1 MDGRSAC
8 SFQICDRSPGIGLAV
23 ILVDLCASQGRE
35 GNRMGEPPEQ
45 HDIASREGNL
55 EHDQLKAEASTL
67 DELGDGPSRTTSS
80 DSRVVDENVVRLWR
94 TGAMLVVFFEL
105 IYAAEHH
112 YHSASTF
119 DATLRLH
126 LANIAIGA
134 LFFLSSFTAAMPRY
148 WRQLALSV
156 CTTLLVSTTA
166 ICTTSTRVEALFVSV
181 LVIVVGAG
189 TMAPWDWGW
198 QAAISIVGII
208 CFFVLGRT
216 HGIVD
221 ADPSMYWL
229 GLMTAVG
236 LGQSNV
242 YLQTKNRRAI
252 AQNLADRLSSDQ
264 KLTDSEEK
272 FRQIFQQSGDMVVVT
287 NLDTGAILEV
297 NNQFVVRSRVPRELV
312 VGRMDTEFNF
322 FAEPAARE
330 LFMKELHESG
340 VVKNLE
346 VELNGIGYGRPMP
359 ALISAVVV
367 RLNNQNCAIIV
378 VREISDVREAERKMR
393 NSETTLRKIFDANLD
408 SVTTTHALTRRYT
421 DINQEFTRAT
431 GFSREEVL
439 GKTYWEV
446 GVWPSRQ
453 ESDNFSAL
461 MIHNGEVRNMR
472 ANFYA
477 KDGTLIPCLMSGA
490 MVELD
495 GKLSCL
501 TITRNIGDLL
511 AAEQRLKES
520 EASLRKI
527 FDSILD
533 PLSITDL
540 DGRFVDVNDEFM
552 RLSEYSRDEII
563 GTISPRVADNRF
575 ESEYR
580 EPLRATGQARNF
592 EVTIRAKSGVEIP
605 VLLSSVV
612 VELGGEPR
620 IVTIARDIT
629 KLKEQERKLQS
640 SEAMLREIFDSSVD
654 NIALTDLS
662 DGIILDVN
670 KEMVRSL
677 GLAKNEIVS
686 KRFDEVKVWEST
698 ERLDLFT
705 ATLLKQREV
714 RNFETTFRTV
724 SGSTFPALI
733 SAVVLELGGRECA
746 LSIARDITD
755 LEAARQKALAA
766 SKAKTE
772 FLSSMS
778 HEIRTPMNAIL
789 GMADLIGES
798 DLNSEQRRY
807 LDTIISNGNALLELI
822 NSILDLARVESGRMN
837 LEAVAFDVV
846 ELTEKV
852 ADTLAVRAHEK
863 GIELAVRFSGALPP
877 ALVGDSLRL
886 RQVLTNLIGNAIKFT
901 ERGEVVVD
909 VGHNPDQS
917 NPGSLLFSVRDSG
930 IGMPR
935 EMLPNIFSAF
945 TQADSSTTRKYGGS
959 GLGLTIVERL
969 VALMGGRV
977 WVESDLGTGSTFH
990 FSVELGLPPAVANQ
1004 REKREPRR
1012 LALSSVRVLVV
1023 DDNAASRSIVSEML
1037 SAGGA
1042 VVTDAGSAAEGLA
1055 AIAESRNRAP
1065 FGLLLVD
1072 LQMPTMDGFEMIR
1085 QMRLG
1090 PNGNAPIVMLVT
1102 SNGLTTRLSAMREL
1116 GVNHYV
1122 VKPVK
1127 RRELYAAISNAM
1139 AEVALPAHAAAEP
1152 QYKAESN
1159 GSGTHLLD
1167 RPLSIL
1173 LADDSPDNRMLI
1185 AAYLKKS
1192 GYMLDEVED
1201 GQAALDHFM
1210 TRAYDAVLMDIQMPV
1225 LDGYSAVRMIR
1236 QWETANQRC
1245 RTPIIA
1251 LTASA
1256 LEGDVRRAIQVGCD
1270 MHVSKPVKKSTLL
1283 KAIADVVE
1291 NAARDDAR
1299 LKPNSDCGPDSTIV
1313 QE

>member
-1 MDGRSAC
+1 
-8 SFQICDRSPGIGLAV
+8 
-23 ILVDLCASQGRE
+23 
-35 GNRMGEPPEQ
+35 
-45 HDIASREGNL
+45 
-55 EHDQLKAEASTL
+55 
-67 DELGDGPSRTTSS
+67 
-80 DSRVVDENVVRLWR
+80 
-94 TGAMLVVFFEL
+94 
-105 IYAAEHH
+105 
-112 YHSASTF
+112 
-119 DATLRLH
+119 
-126 LANIAIGA
+126 
-134 LFFLSSFTAAMPRY
+134 
-148 WRQLALSV
+148 
-156 CTTLLVSTTA
+156 
-166 ICTTSTRVEALFVSV
+166 
-181 LVIVVGAG
+181 LVI
-189 TMAPWDWGW
+189 
-198 QAAISIVGII
+198 
-208 CFFVLGRT
+208 GRK
-216 HGIVD
+216 D
-221 ADPSMYWL
+221 
-229 GLMTAVG
+229 
-236 LGQSNV
+236 
-242 YLQTKNRRAI
+242 
-252 AQNLADRLSSDQ
+252 SD
-264 KLTDSEEK
+264 
-272 FRQIFQQSGDMVVVT
+272 
-287 NLDTGAILEV
+287 
-297 NNQFVVRSRVPRELV
+297 
-312 VGRMDTEFNF
+312 FNF
-322 FAEPAARE
+322 FTEPAARVQ
-330 LFMKELHESG
+330 FMKELHETG

-346 VELNGIGYGRPMP
+346 VKLTGLGYDRPMP

-367 RLNNQNCAIIV
+367 RLNNQKCAIIV
-378 VREISDVREAERKMR
+378 IREISDVREAERKLR

-408 SVTTTHALTRRYT
+408 SITTTDAQTRCYT
-421 DINQEFTRAT
+421 DCNHEFTRAT
-431 GFSREEVL
+431 GFSREEVV
-439 GKTYWEV
+439 GRTYWDI
-446 GVWPSRQ
+446 GVWPSRE
-453 ESDNFSAL
+453 ESDNFSSL
-461 MIHNGEVRNMR
+461 MMRNGEVRNMR

-477 KDGTLIPCLMSGA
+477 KDGTQIPCLMSGA

-495 GKLSCL
+495 GKLSVL
-501 TITRNIGDLL
+501 TITRNISDLL
-511 AAEQRLKES
+511 AAEQKLKDS
-520 EASLRKI
+520 EVSLRKI

-552 RLSEYSRDEII
+552 RLSEFSRAEII
-563 GTISPRVADNRF
+563 GTISPRVADDRY
-575 ESEYR
+575 EREYR
-580 EPLRATGQARNF
+580 EPLRTTGQARNF
-592 EVTIRAKSGVEIP
+592 EVTIPTKSGAEIP

-654 NIALTDLS
+654 NITLTDLS
-662 DGIILDVN
+662 DGIIIDVN

-677 GLAKNEIVS
+677 GFAKNEIVG

-698 ERLDLFT
+698 EQLDLFT

-837 LEAVAFDVV
+837 LESVAFDVV

-863 GIELAVRFSGALPP
+863 GIELAVRFSSDLPP

-909 VGHNPDQS
+909 VTHNPDQA

-977 WVESDLGTGSTFH
+977 RVESELGKGSTFD
-990 FSVELGLPPAVANQ
+990 FTVELALPPAVANEG
-1004 REKREPRR
+1004 EKREFRR
-1012 LALSSVRVLVV
+1012 HVLPSVRVLIV

-1037 SAGGA
+1037 NASGA
-1042 VVTDAGSAAEGLA
+1042 IVTESSSAAEGLA
-1055 AIAESRNRAP
+1055 AIRNHAP
-1065 FGLLLVD
+1065 FGLLLID
-1072 LQMPTMDGFEMIR
+1072 LQMPTTDGFEMIR
-1085 QMRLG
+1085 QIRLG

-1102 SNGLTTRLSAMREL
+1102 SNGLTTRLNAMREL

-1127 RRELYAAISNAM
+1127 RRELYAAIADAM
-1139 AEVALPAHAAAEP
+1139 AEVAAPADAAVKPGDEVAV
-1152 QYKAESN
+1152 N
-1159 GSGTHLLD
+1159 GSGTHLVD

-1173 LADDSPDNRMLI
+1173 LADDSPDNRLLI

-1192 GYMLDEVED
+1192 GYLLDEVED
-1201 GQAALDHFM
+1201 GQAAVDHFM

-1225 LDGYSAVRMIR
+1225 LDGYSAVRKIR
-1236 QWETANQRC
+1236 QWEAANERG

-1256 LEGDVRRAIQVGCD
+1256 LEGDVRRATEVGCD
-1270 MHVSKPVKKSTLL
+1270 LHVSKPVKKSTLL

-1291 NAARDDAR
+1291 NCQHEDAAA
-1299 LKPNSDCGPDSTIV
+1299 KPSSSGGPDSTSV

>member
-1 MDGRSAC
+1 
-8 SFQICDRSPGIGLAV
+8 
-23 ILVDLCASQGRE
+23 
-35 GNRMGEPPEQ
+35 MGAMPKH
-45 HDIASREGNL
+45 HDPDSRDSNP
-55 EHDQLKAEASTL
+55 EHDQLSTEASSGL
-67 DELGDGPSRTTSS
+67 APAGSRNALSA
-80 DSRVVDENVVRLWR
+80 SRLADENIVGFWR
-94 TGAMLVVFFEL
+94 TGAALVIFFQL

-112 YHSASTF
+112 YASASTF
-119 DATLRLH
+119 DATLSLH
-126 LANIAIGA
+126 LANIAVGI
-134 LFFLSSFTAAMPRY
+134 LFFLASFTPLMPRF
-148 WRQLALSV
+148 WRQLALLS
-156 CTTLLVSTTA
+156 CIALLISTTG
-166 ICTTSTRVEALFVSV
+166 ICVKSTRIEALFVSV
-181 LVIVVGAG
+181 LVTVVGTG
-189 TMAPWDWGW
+189 TLAPWDWPW
-198 QAAISIVGII
+198 QAAISVVGMI
-208 CFFVLGRT
+208 CFYTLARS

-221 ADPSMYWL
+221 SDPSMYWL

-242 YLQTKNRRAI
+242 YLQTRNRRAI
-252 AQNLADRLSSDQ
+252 AQNLADQLSSDQ
-264 KLTDSEEK
+264 HLQDSEEK
-272 FRQIFQQSGDMVVVT
+272 FRQIFQQSGDMAVVT

-297 NNQFVVRSRVPRELV
+297 NNQFVKRSRVPRELV
-312 VGRMDTEFNF
+312 VGRMDTDFNF

-330 LFMKELHESG
+330 QFMKELLENG
-340 VVKNLE
+340 VVQNLE
-346 VELNGIGYGRPMP
+346 VQLNGLGYGRPMP

-367 RLNNQNCAIIV
+367 RLNNQKCAIIV

-408 SVTTTHALTRRYT
+408 SVTTTDASTRRYT
-421 DINQEFTRAT
+421 DVNHEFCRST

-439 GKTYWEV
+439 GKTYWEI
-446 GVWPSRQ
+446 GVWPSRE
-453 ESDNFSAL
+453 ESDNFSAA
-461 MIHNGEVRNMR
+461 MMRGGEVRNMR

-495 GKLSCL
+495 GKLSVL

-511 AAEQRLKES
+511 AAEEKLKES
-520 EASLRKI
+520 EGSLRKI

-540 DGRFVDVNDEFM
+540 DGRFVDVNAEFI
-552 RLSEYSRDEII
+552 RLSEFSRGEII
-563 GTISPRVADNRF
+563 GTISARVGGDRY
-575 ESEYR
+575 EREYR
-580 EPLRATGQARNF
+580 ESLRATGQARNF
-592 EVTIRAKSGVEIP
+592 EVTIPTKSGLAIP

-612 VELGGEPR
+612 VDLGGEPR
-620 IVTIARDIT
+620 VVTIARDIT
-629 KLKEQERKLQS
+629 VRKEEERKLQS

-654 NIALTDLS
+654 NIALTDLTN
-662 DGIILDVN
+662 GIIIDVN
-670 KEMVRSL
+670 NEMVRSL
-677 GLAKNEIVS
+677 GLAKNEIVG

-698 ERLDLFT
+698 ERLNLFSE
-705 ATLLKQREV
+705 TLLKQRKI

-733 SAVVLELGGRECA
+733 SAVILELGGRECA

-863 GIELAVRFSGALPP
+863 GVELAVRFGGDLPP
-877 ALVGDSLRL
+877 TLVGDSLRL

-901 ERGEVVVD
+901 EHGEVVID
-909 VGHNPDQS
+909 VAHNPSQS
-917 NPGSLLFSVRDSG
+917 NPGSLMFSVRDSG

-977 WVESDLGTGSTFH
+977 WVESELGIGSTFH
-990 FSVELGLPPAVANQ
+990 FTVELGLAKELTDQ
-1004 REKREPRR
+1004 SESREYRG
-1012 LALSSVRVLVV
+1012 LDLSSVRALVV
-1023 DDNAASRSIVSEML
+1023 DDNATNRSIVNQML
-1037 SAGGA
+1037 SARGA
-1042 VVTDAGSAAEGLA
+1042 TVTEAGSGAKGLSA
-1055 AIAESRNRAP
+1055 LATASRNGAS
-1065 FGLLLVD
+1065 FGLILVD
-1072 LQMPTMDGFEMIR
+1072 LQMPAMDGFEMIR
-1085 QMRLG
+1085 QMRHG
-1090 PNGNAPIVMLVT
+1090 PNKNPPVVMMVT
-1102 SNGLTTRLSAMREL
+1102 SNGLTSRLSTMKEL
-1116 GVNHYV
+1116 GLNNYV

-1127 RRELYAAISNAM
+1127 SHELYAAVSDAM
-1139 AEVALPAHAAAEP
+1139 AELAGPADAAPELRHETVA
-1152 QYKAESN
+1152 N
-1159 GSGTHLLD
+1159 GARTHLLD

-1173 LADDSPDNRMLI
+1173 LADDSPDNRLLI

-1192 GYMLDEVED
+1192 GYVLDEVED
-1201 GQAALDHFM
+1201 GQLAVDHFM
-1210 TRAYDAVLMDIQMPV
+1210 TRNYDLVLMDIQMPV
-1225 LDGYSAVRMIR
+1225 LDGYSAVQKIR
-1236 QWETANQRC
+1236 QWEIANHRV

-1256 LEGDVRRAIQVGCD
+1256 LESDVQRARQVGCD
-1270 MHVSKPVKKSTLL
+1270 LHVSKPVKKSTLL

-1291 NAARDDAR
+1291 AGERDDA
-1299 LKPNSDCGPDSTIV
+1299 GPTADIRI
-1313 QE
+1313 EELN

>member
-1 MDGRSAC
+1 
-8 SFQICDRSPGIGLAV
+8 
-23 ILVDLCASQGRE
+23 
-35 GNRMGEPPEQ
+35 MGEPPDQ
-45 HDIASREGNL
+45 HDIASRERNL
-55 EHDQLKAEASTL
+55 ERDQLRADASTL
-67 DELGDGPSRTTSS
+67 DEPARARSRTTLSTS
-80 DSRVVDENVVRLWR
+80 QVVNGNIVRLWR
-94 TGAMLVVFFEL
+94 TGAALVVLFEL

-112 YHSASTF
+112 YASASTF
-119 DATLRLH
+119 DATLKLH
-126 LANIAIGA
+126 LINIAIGV
-134 LFFLSSFTAAMPRY
+134 LFFLSSFTTAMPRY

-156 CTTLLVSTTA
+156 CTALLVSTTA
-166 ICTTSTRVEALFVSV
+166 ICTTSGRVEALFVSV
-181 LVIVVGAG
+181 LVIVVGTG
-189 TMAPWDWGW
+189 TIAPWDWGW
-198 QAAISIVGII
+198 QAAISIVGIF

-221 ADPSMYWL
+221 LDPSMYWL

-236 LGQSNV
+236 LGESNV
-242 YLQTKNRRAI
+242 YLQTRNRRAI
-252 AQNLADRLSSDQ
+252 AQNLADRQSNEE
-264 KLTDSEEK
+264 KLKDSEEK

-322 FAEPAARE
+322 FAEPAARVQ
-330 LFMKELHESG
+330 FMKELHESG

-346 VELNGIGYGRPMP
+346 LELNGIGYGRPMP

-378 VREISDVREAERKMR
+378 VREISDVREAERKLR

-408 SVTTTHALTRRYT
+408 SVTTTDALTRRFT
-421 DINQEFTRAT
+421 DINHEFSRAT

-446 GVWPSRQ
+446 GVWPSRE

-461 MIHNGEVRNMR
+461 MIRNGEVRNMR

-477 KDGTLIPCLMSGA
+477 KDGTIIPCLMSGT

-501 TITRNIGDLL
+501 TITRNIADLL

-540 DGRFVDVNDEFM
+540 EGRFVDVNDEFM
-552 RLSEYSRDEII
+552 RLSEFSREEII

-580 EPLRATGQARNF
+580 EPLRTTSQARNF
-592 EVTIRAKSGVEIP
+592 EVTIRTKSGVEIP
-605 VLLSSVV
+605 TLLSSVV
-612 VELGGEPR
+612 VELGGELR

-662 DGIILDVN
+662 TGIIVDVN

-677 GLAKNEIVS
+677 GLAKNQIAG

-698 ERLDLFT
+698 EQLDLFT

-714 RNFETTFRTV
+714 RNFETTFCTA

-733 SAVVLELGGRECA
+733 SAVILELGGRKCA

-778 HEIRTPMNAIL
+778 HEIRTPMSAIL

-798 DLNSEQRRY
+798 DMNSEQRRY

-863 GIELAVRFSGALPP
+863 GIELAVRFSGDLPS

-909 VGHNPDQS
+909 VAHNPNQS

-977 WVESDLGTGSTFH
+977 WVESDLGTGSTFY
-990 FSVELGLPPAVANQ
+990 FTVELGLPPAVANENER
-1004 REKREPRR
+1004 REHRKP
-1012 LALSSVRVLVV
+1012 ALSSVRVLVV
-1023 DDNAASRSIVSEML
+1023 DDNAINRAIVSQML

-1042 VVTDAGSAAEGLA
+1042 VVTEASSAAEGLA
-1055 AIAESRNRAP
+1055 AIAANLNRAP

-1102 SNGLTTRLSAMREL
+1102 SSGLTTRLNAMREL

-1127 RRELYAAISNAM
+1127 RRELYAAISDAM
-1139 AEVALPAHAAAEP
+1139 AEVVTPAGIAVEP
-1152 QYKAESN
+1152 RRVVESN
-1159 GSGTHLLD
+1159 GSRTNLLD

-1192 GYMLDEVED
+1192 GYVLDEVED

-1210 TRAYDAVLMDIQMPV
+1210 TRDYDAVLMDIQMPV
-1225 LDGYSAVRMIR
+1225 LDGYGAVRMIR
-1236 QWETANQRC
+1236 QWEAANGRG

-1256 LEGDVRRAIQVGCD
+1256 LESDVRRAIQVGCD

-1299 LKPNSDCGPDSTIV
+1299 LKSNANGGPDNTFA

>member
-1 MDGRSAC
+1 
-8 SFQICDRSPGIGLAV
+8 
-23 ILVDLCASQGRE
+23 
-35 GNRMGEPPEQ
+35 MGGPPEQ
-45 HDIASREGNL
+45 HDTTSPARNS
-55 EHDQLKAEASTL
+55 EHDQLRAAASTL
-67 DELGDGPSRTTSS
+67 NELARAASRSVLSS
-80 DSRVVDENVVRLWR
+80 SRVADKNVVGLWR
-94 TGAMLVVFFEL
+94 TGAALVVFFEL
-105 IYAAEHH
+105 VYAAEHH
-112 YHSASTF
+112 YASPSTF
-119 DATLRLH
+119 DATLNLH
-126 LANIAIGA
+126 LANIAIGVV
-134 LFFLSSFTAAMPRY
+134 FFLSSFTPAMRY
-148 WRQLALSV
+148 WRQLTLLA
-156 CTTLLVSTTA
+156 CIALLVSTTG
-166 ICTTSTRVEALFVSV
+166 ICATSTRVEALFVSM

-189 TMAPWDWGW
+189 TLAPWDWGW
-198 QAAISIVGII
+198 QAAISITGMI
-208 CFFVLGRT
+208 CFYVLGRT

-221 ADPSMYWL
+221 SDPSMYWL
-229 GLMTAVG
+229 GLVTAVG

-252 AQNLADRLSSDQ
+252 EQNLLDRLSSDQ

-272 FRQIFQQSGDMVVVT
+272 FRQIFQQSGDMAVVT

-297 NNQFVVRSRVPRELV
+297 NNQFVLRSRVPRELV
-312 VGRMDTEFNF
+312 VGRIDTDFNF

-330 LFMKELHESG
+330 RFMKELHESG
-340 VVKNLE
+340 VVKNFE
-346 VELNGIGYGRPMP
+346 VQLNGIGYGRPMP
-359 ALISAVVV
+359 ALISAVAV
-367 RLNNQNCAIIV
+367 RLNNQKCAIIV
-378 VREISDVREAERKMR
+378 VREISDVREAERKLR
-393 NSETTLRKIFDANLD
+393 ESEASLRKIFDSNLD
-408 SVTTTHALTRRYT
+408 SVTTTDATTRRYT
-421 DINQEFTRAT
+421 DANHEFSRST
-431 GFSREEVL
+431 GFSREEVI
-439 GKTYWEV
+439 GKTYWEI
-446 GVWPSRQ
+446 GVWPSRE
-453 ESDNFSAL
+453 ESDNFSAA
-461 MIHNGEVRNMR
+461 MMRNGEVRNMR

-495 GKLSCL
+495 GKLSVL

-511 AAEQRLKES
+511 TAE
-520 EASLRKI
+520 
-527 FDSILD
+527 
-533 PLSITDL
+533 
-540 DGRFVDVNDEFM
+540 G
-552 RLSEYSRDEII
+552 
-563 GTISPRVADNRF
+563 
-575 ESEYR
+575 
-580 EPLRATGQARNF
+580 
-592 EVTIRAKSGVEIP
+592 
-605 VLLSSVV
+605 
-612 VELGGEPR
+612 
-620 IVTIARDIT
+620 
-629 KLKEQERKLQS
+629 KLKQ

-654 NIALTDLS
+654 NIALSDLN
-662 DGIILDVN
+662 DGLIIDVN
-670 KEMVRSL
+670 NELVRSI
-677 GLAKNEIVS
+677 GLAKGEIVG
-686 KRFDEVKVWEST
+686 KRFSELGVWKNPE
-698 ERLDLFT
+698 ELARFT

-714 RNFETTFRTV
+714 RNFETTFGNV

-755 LEAARQKALAA
+755 LEAERQKALLA

-807 LDTIISNGNALLELI
+807 LDTILSNGNALLELI
-822 NSILDLARVESGRMN
+822 NSILDLARVESGRMS

-863 GIELAVRFSGALPP
+863 GIELAVRFIGDLPH

-901 ERGEVVVD
+901 ERGEVVID
-909 VGHNPDQS
+909 IAHNPDQA

-959 GLGLTIVERL
+959 GLGLTIVQRL
-969 VALMGGRV
+969 VALMGGKV
-977 WVESDLGTGSTFH
+977 WVESDLGAGSIFH
-990 FSVELGLPPAVANQ
+990 FTVELGLPPAVANQ
-1004 REKREPRR
+1004 NEKQEHREPV
-1012 LALSSVRVLVV
+1012 LASVRALVV
-1023 DDNAASRSIVSEML
+1023 DDNAINRSIVSQML
-1037 SAGGA
+1037 SASGA
-1042 VVTDAGSAAEGLA
+1042 IVTEASSGAEGLA
-1055 AIAESRNRAP
+1055 AIAANRNHAP
-1065 FGLLLVD
+1065 FGLMLVD

-1090 PNGNAPIVMLVT
+1090 PNGITPIVMLVT
-1102 SNGLTTRLSAMREL
+1102 SNGLTTRLNAMREL

-1127 RRELYAAISNAM
+1127 RRELFAAISDAM
-1139 AEVALPAHAAAEP
+1139 AEVAAPADAP
-1152 QYKAESN
+1152 AESHRQVVLN
-1159 GSGTHLLD
+1159 DSATDLLD

-1173 LADDSPDNRMLI
+1173 LADDSPDNRLLI
-1185 AAYLKKS
+1185 TAYLKKS
-1192 GYMLDEVED
+1192 GYVLDEVED

-1210 TRAYDAVLMDIQMPV
+1210 TRAYDAVLMDIQMPI
-1225 LDGYSAVRMIR
+1225 LDGYSAVRAIR
-1236 QWETANQRC
+1236 QWETANHRS

-1283 KAIADVVE
+1283 KAIANVVE
-1291 NAARDDAR
+1291 NSQHDHAAAKPSSSGGRDTTS
-1299 LKPNSDCGPDSTIV
+1299 L